1 MKSFLPTIQKFK
13 LLDPLPLYDT
23 IKEKNQTSTFKS
35 CQSNG
40 KIPYD
45 IVLCGTL

>member
-23 IKEKNQTSTFKS
+23 IKEQHQTSTFTS
-35 CQSNG
+35 WQSNG
-40 KIPYD
+40 KMSYD
-45 IVLCGTL
+45 IVLCGIL